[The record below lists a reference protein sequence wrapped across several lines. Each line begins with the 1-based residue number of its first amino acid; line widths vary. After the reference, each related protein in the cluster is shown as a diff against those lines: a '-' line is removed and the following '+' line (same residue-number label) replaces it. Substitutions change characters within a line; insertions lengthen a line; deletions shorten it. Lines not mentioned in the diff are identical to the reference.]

1 MNTILLATD
10 GSPSAESATGEA
22 IELALATG
30 SRLCVVTAWKRPAWE
45 YGIAPVPPYE
55 LDAAAKAH
63 AEDALAKAFQAAR
76 EEGVAAERI
85 LRRGEAAHEVCTVAE
100 EIGADLIVVGSHGW
114 NALQRLVLG
123 SVSARVLH
131 EAPCPVVVVRAA
143 SREVEPVTS
152 DEAEQLVAT

>member
-10 GSPSAESATGEA
+10 GSPSAEGATAEA
-22 IELALATG
+22 IELTLATG
-30 SRLCVVTAWKRPAWE
+30 WRLCVVTAWNRPTWE
-45 YGIAPVPPYE
+45 YGIAPVAPYE

-63 AEDALAKAFQAAR
+63 ADDALAKAVKAAH
-76 EEGVAAERI
+76 EAGIAAEPI
-85 LRRGEAAHEVCTVAE
+85 LRRGEAAHEVCVTAE
-100 EIGADLIVVGSHGW
+100 EIEADLIVVGSHGW

-131 EAPCPVVVVRAA
+131 EAPCPVLVVRG
-143 SREVEPVTS
+143 SRDVELEAH

>member
-10 GSPSAESATGEA
+10 GSPSAERATDEA

-30 SRLCVVTAWKRPAWE
+30 CRLYVVTAWKRPTWE

-63 AEDALAKAFQAAR
+63 AEKALAKALDAAR
-76 EEGVAAERI
+76 EAGIAAEPI
-85 LRRGEAAHEVCTVAE
+85 LRRGEAAHEVCAVAE
-100 EIGADLIVVGSHGW
+100 ELAADLVVVGSHGW

-131 EAPCPVVVVRAA
+131 EAPCPVLVVRR
-143 SREVEPVTS
+143 SRGVELQARDEVET
-152 DEAEQLVAT
+152 LVAS